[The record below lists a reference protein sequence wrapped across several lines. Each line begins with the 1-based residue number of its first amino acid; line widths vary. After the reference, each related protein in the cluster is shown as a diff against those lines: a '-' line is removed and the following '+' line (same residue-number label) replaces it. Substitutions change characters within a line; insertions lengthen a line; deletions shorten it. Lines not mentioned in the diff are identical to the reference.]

1 MESGEVDKEKADYK
15 ESLKK
20 VEAVLFLSARYLSVE
35 DIVKFTGINPIT
47 VKELLVE
54 LEKIYAKENRSVI
67 ISKKTSD
74 EWSGE
79 RWKMDVK
86 PEFHYLINKLA
97 TGQSEF
103 TKAEQETLAV
113 IAYKQPIKQ
122 SVVVKIRGNKA
133 YDHIK
138 HFIESGL
145 LKAKKVSRTLELSVS
160 DQFYNY
166 FNLSK
171 DSKDKK
177 EVEIKKEDQ
186 YKDAITNS

>member
-1 MESGEVDKEKADYK
+1 MESGCEDKSDED

-20 VEAVLFLSARYLSVE
+20 VEAVLFLSAQYLSID

-47 VKELLVE
+47 VKELLRQ
-54 LEKIYAKENRSVI
+54 LEKRYSKENRSII

-74 EWSGE
+74 EWADE

-97 TGQSEF
+97 TGRTEF
-103 TKAEQETLAV
+103 TRAEQETLAV
-113 IAYKQPIKQ
+113 IAYKQPIRQ

-138 HFIESGL
+138 HFIECGL
-145 LKAKKVSRTLELSVS
+145 LKAKKVSRTIELNVS
-160 DQFYNY
+160 EQFYNY

-171 DSKDKK
+171 DKK
-177 EVEIKKEDQ
+177 EVKIEG
-186 YKDAITNS
+186 KDAATNNS